1 MKSTRARKE
10 QPRAPRRWRTPPPLT
25 RGSETLEGM
34 DILREI
40 GGEAGIL
47 LWQSYRNVMFW
58 ATAEPA
64 DRGKLFS
71 PDAGRKRLA
80 ELLAADIPTD
90 LVDSLVAVG
99 RMLSAPDTTTGDALA
114 EACRAI
120 AQWADHHGYEST
132 SLSFTQAAAVSS
144 PRNAAIAYEVGKLAR
159 RRGDIARAETWFRH
173 AIMIARQ
180 TGDWDSYVQA
190 YLGLGTLSM
199 LRGNYPQA
207 HRMHI
212 KGLRAARRKG
222 LIKLQGAALHDLFV
236 IATET
241 NRPTTALDYARG
253 AFKAYGPEHPNLPKL
268 AHDVAYFWMNEGYF
282 ERALPVFQA
291 LVPYFALP
299 EALILHAHIARAA
312 GGTGDRELFRRE
324 WNEAIRLSRFT
335 EAEKL
340 LADSLL
346 ELGLGS
352 AALSEWDRAE
362 QVLERAIEVAER
374 RGETMIRLRA
384 EGILESARSGRRAD
398 QQLAAKRPVSKDETA
413 ADVLAERLI
422 ESLTT
427 SAVPAHA

>member
-1 MKSTRARKE
+1 MKSTPTKSSG
-10 QPRAPRRWRTPPPLT
+10 PRAAAVAHPPPLT

-71 PDAGRKRLA
+71 PDAGREA
-80 ELLAADIPTD
+80 P
-90 LVDSLVAVG
+90 G
-99 RMLSAPDTTTGDALA
+99 RAPGRRHPHRPGGFAGGRGPHAGAPDTTTGDALA